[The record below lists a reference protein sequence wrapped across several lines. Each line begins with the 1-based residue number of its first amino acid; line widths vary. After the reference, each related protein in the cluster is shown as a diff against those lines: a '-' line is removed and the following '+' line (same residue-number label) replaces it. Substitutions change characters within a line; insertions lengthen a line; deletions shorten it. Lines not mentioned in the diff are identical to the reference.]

1 MNALKRS
8 SLPIVL
14 LLALVA
20 CKGKTDQ
27 KKQKDGGPKAAIVDV
42 IVASNNKINKK
53 IEVNGSVLPNEM
65 TTIQSEVSGRVTF
78 LQIPEGGSV
87 AAGTVLARI
96 NDADLKASQQK
107 INVQLDLAQKNE
119 VRLKKLL
126 AIGGINQADYD
137 VVLNQVNTLKADL
150 AVLQAQLDKT
160 VIKAPFAGTL
170 GLRMISMGAYV
181 TPATVITTI
190 QQVNQLKIDF
200 SVPEFYAQK
209 IKKGAV
215 VHVQSAD
222 NKVTADA
229 VVTATEPL
237 VNATTRNLK
246 VRAVLKGQAFNLGAF
261 VKVSIDATS
270 PTNSI
275 LIPSNCIIPES
286 TVKKVVV
293 IKDGIGQL
301 VEVETGERNEG
312 LIQIVKGLS
321 VGDSIAVSG
330 VLFVKPNSPVKVRSV
345 KLLSDIATLD

>member
-150 AVLQAQLDKT
+150 
-160 VIKAPFAGTL
+160 
-170 GLRMISMGAYV
+170 
-181 TPATVITTI
+181 
-190 QQVNQLKIDF
+190 
-200 SVPEFYAQK
+200 
-209 IKKGAV
+209 
-215 VHVQSAD
+215 
-222 NKVTADA
+222 
-229 VVTATEPL
+229 
-237 VNATTRNLK
+237 
-246 VRAVLKGQAFNLGAF
+246 
-261 VKVSIDATS
+261 
-270 PTNSI
+270 
-275 LIPSNCIIPES
+275 
-286 TVKKVVV
+286 
-293 IKDGIGQL
+293 
-301 VEVETGERNEG
+301 
-312 LIQIVKGLS
+312 
-321 VGDSIAVSG
+321 
-330 VLFVKPNSPVKVRSV
+330 
-345 KLLSDIATLD
+345 

>member
-1 MNALKRS
+1 
-8 SLPIVL
+8 
-14 LLALVA
+14 
-20 CKGKTDQ
+20 
-27 KKQKDGGPKAAIVDV
+27 
-42 IVASNNKINKK
+42 
-53 IEVNGSVLPNEM
+53 M

-78 LQIPEGGSV
+78 LQIPEGASV

-119 VRLKKLL
+119 TRLKKLL
-126 AIGGINQADYD
+126 SIGGINQADYD
-137 VVLNQVNTLKADL
+137 LVLNQVNTLKADL

-170 GLRMISMGAYV
+170 GLRMISMGAYL

-215 VHVQSAD
+215 VHVQSSD
-222 NKVTADA
+222 NKTKADA
-229 VVTATEPL
+229 VVIATEPL

-246 VRAVLKGQAFNLGAF
+246 VRAVLKGQSFNLGAF
-261 VKVSIDATS
+261 VKISIDATAPS
-270 PTNSI
+270 NSI

-293 IKDGIGQL
+293 VKDGVGQL

-312 LIQIVKGLS
+312 LVQIVKGLS

>member
-1 MNALKRS
+1 MNALKRC

-14 LLALVA
+14 LLALIA

-87 AAGTVLARI
+87 AAGAVLARI

-119 VRLKKLL
+119 ARLKKLL

-160 VIKAPFAGTL
+160 VIKAPFAGML

-209 IKKGAV
+209 IKKGAI

-222 NKVTADA
+222 NKTTADA

-246 VRAVLKGQAFNLGAF
+246 VRAVLKGQAFTLGAF

-293 IKDGIGQL
+293 VKDGIGQL

-312 LIQIVKGLS
+312 LVQVVKGLS

>member
-1 MNALKRS
+1 
-8 SLPIVL
+8 
-14 LLALVA
+14 
-20 CKGKTDQ
+20 
-27 KKQKDGGPKAAIVDV
+27 
-42 IVASNNKINKK
+42 
-53 IEVNGSVLPNEM
+53 M

-222 NKVTADA
+222 NKVSADA

-270 PTNSI
+270 PANSI

>member
-1 MNALKRS
+1 MS
-8 SLPIVL
+8 
-14 LLALVA
+14 
-20 CKGKTDQ
+20 
-27 KKQKDGGPKAAIVDV
+27 
-42 IVASNNKINKK
+42 
-53 IEVNGSVLPNEM
+53 
-65 TTIQSEVSGRVTF
+65 
-78 LQIPEGGSV
+78 
-87 AAGTVLARI
+87 
-96 NDADLKASQQK
+96 
-107 INVQLDLAQKNE
+107 
-119 VRLKKLL
+119 
-126 AIGGINQADYD
+126 IGGINQADYD

-170 GLRMISMGAYV
+170 GLRMISMGAYL

-222 NKVTADA
+222 NKTKADA
-229 VVTATEPL
+229 VVIATEP
-237 VNATTRNLK
+237 VINATTRNLK

-261 VKVSIDATS
+261 VKISIDAS
-270 PTNSI
+270 APANSI

-293 IKDGIGQL
+293 VKDGIGQL

-312 LIQIVKGLS
+312 LVQIIKGLS

>member
-1 MNALKRS
+1 
-8 SLPIVL
+8 
-14 LLALVA
+14 
-20 CKGKTDQ
+20 
-27 KKQKDGGPKAAIVDV
+27 
-42 IVASNNKINKK
+42 
-53 IEVNGSVLPNEM
+53 
-65 TTIQSEVSGRVTF
+65 
-78 LQIPEGGSV
+78 
-87 AAGTVLARI
+87 
-96 NDADLKASQQK
+96 
-107 INVQLDLAQKNE
+107 
-119 VRLKKLL
+119 
-126 AIGGINQADYD
+126 
-137 VVLNQVNTLKADL
+137 VLNQVNTLKADL

-181 TPATVITTI
+181 TPTTVMTTI

-200 SVPEFYAQK
+200 TVPEFYAQK
-209 IKKGAV
+209 IKKGAI

-222 NKVTADA
+222 NKTTADA

-270 PTNSI
+270 TNNSI

-293 IKDGIGQL
+293 VKDGIGQL

-312 LIQIVKGLS
+312 LIQIIKGLS

-330 VLFVKPNSPVKVRSV
+330 VLFVKPNAPVKVRSV

>member
-1 MNALKRS
+1 M
-8 SLPIVL
+8 
-14 LLALVA
+14 
-20 CKGKTDQ
+20 
-27 KKQKDGGPKAAIVDV
+27 
-42 IVASNNKINKK
+42 
-53 IEVNGSVLPNEM
+53 
-65 TTIQSEVSGRVTF
+65 
-78 LQIPEGGSV
+78 
-87 AAGTVLARI
+87 LARI

-119 VRLKKLL
+119 ARLKKLL
-126 AIGGINQADYD
+126 SIGGINQADYD

-170 GLRMISMGAYV
+170 GLRMISMGAYL

-222 NKVTADA
+222 NKTKADA
-229 VVTATEPL
+229 VVIATEP
-237 VNATTRNLK
+237 VINATTRNLK
-246 VRAVLKGQAFNLGAF
+246 VRAVLKGQSFNLGAF
-261 VKVSIDATS
+261 VKISIDATEA
-270 PTNSI
+270 TNSI

-293 IKDGIGQL
+293 VKDGIGQL

-312 LIQIVKGLS
+312 LVQIIKGLS

-330 VLFVKPNSPVKVRSV
+330 VLFVKPNAPVKVRSV

>member
-1 MNALKRS
+1 
-8 SLPIVL
+8 
-14 LLALVA
+14 
-20 CKGKTDQ
+20 
-27 KKQKDGGPKAAIVDV
+27 
-42 IVASNNKINKK
+42 
-53 IEVNGSVLPNEM
+53 M

-87 AAGTVLARI
+87 SAGTVLARI

-222 NKVTADA
+222 NKVSADA

-270 PTNSI
+270 PANSI

>member
-181 TPATVITTI
+181 TPTTVMTTI

-200 SVPEFYAQK
+200 TVPEFYAQK
-209 IKKGAV
+209 IKKGAI

-270 PTNSI
+270 TNNSI

-293 IKDGIGQL
+293 VKDGIGQL

>member
-1 MNALKRS
+1 MKRC
-8 SLPIVL
+8 SLPLVL

-20 CKGKTDQ
+20 CKGKPDQ

-42 IVASNNKINKK
+42 IIASNNKINKK

-78 LQIPEGGSV
+78 LQISEGSTV

-96 NDADLKASQQK
+96 NDADLKAAQQK

-126 AIGGINQADYD
+126 SIGGINQADYD

-170 GLRMISMGAYV
+170 GLRMISMGAYL

-200 SVPEFYAQK
+200 SVPAKY
-209 IKKGAV
+209 
-215 VHVQSAD
+215 S
-222 NKVTADA
+222 NKVRPGTKVYFKMEEDSPETTASVYAIDPKIDPQTRTLQLRA
-229 VVTATEPL
+229 MAP
-237 VNATTRNLK
+237 NANRKLIP
-246 VRAVLKGQAFNLGAF
+246 GAF
-261 VKVSIDATS
+261 VKI
-270 PTNSI
+270 NLI
-275 LIPSNCIIPES
+275 LNLQ
-286 TVKKVVV
+286 KNM
-293 IKDGIGQL
+293 
-301 VEVETGERNEG
+301 R
-312 LIQIVKGLS
+312 
-321 VGDSIAVSG
+321 
-330 VLFVKPNSPVKVRSV
+330 
-345 KLLSDIATLD
+345 LL

>member
-1 MNALKRS
+1 MKRC
-8 SLPIVL
+8 SLPLVL
-14 LLALVA
+14 LFALVA
-20 CKGKTDQ
+20 CKGKPDQ

-42 IVASNNKINKK
+42 IIASNNKINKQ

-78 LQIPEGGSV
+78 LQISEGSNV

-96 NDADLKASQQK
+96 NDADIKASQQK

-126 AIGGINQADYD
+126 SIGGINQADYD

-170 GLRMISMGAYV
+170 GLRMISLGAYL

-222 NKVTADA
+222 NKTKADA
-229 VVTATEPL
+229 VVIATEP
-237 VNATTRNLK
+237 VINATTRNLK

-261 VKVSIDATS
+261 VKISIDAS
-270 PTNSI
+270 APANSI

-293 IKDGIGQL
+293 VKDGIGQL
-301 VEVETGERNEG
+301 VEVETGER
-312 LIQIVKGLS
+312 
-321 VGDSIAVSG
+321 
-330 VLFVKPNSPVKVRSV
+330 
-345 KLLSDIATLD
+345 

>member
-14 LLALVA
+14 LLALIA

-222 NKVTADA
+222 NKITADA

-270 PTNSI
+270 PANSI

-293 IKDGIGQL
+293 IRDGIGQL

>member
-1 MNALKRS
+1 
-8 SLPIVL
+8 VL

-20 CKGKTDQ
+20 CKGKPDE

-42 IVASNNKINKK
+42 IIASNNKINKK

-181 TPATVITTI
+181 TPTTVMTTI

-200 SVPEFYAQK
+200 TVPEFYAQK
-209 IKKGAV
+209 IKKGAI

-270 PTNSI
+270 TNNSI

-293 IKDGIGQL
+293 VKDGIGQL

>member
-27 KKQKDGGPKAAIVDV
+27 KKQKDGGPKVAIVDV

-209 IKKGAV
+209 IKKGSI

-222 NKVTADA
+222 NKITADA

-270 PTNSI
+270 PANSI

>member
-181 TPATVITTI
+181 TPATVMTTI

-209 IKKGAV
+209 IKKGSI

-222 NKVTADA
+222 NKITADA

-270 PTNSI
+270 PANSI

>member
-1 MNALKRS
+1 
-8 SLPIVL
+8 
-14 LLALVA
+14 
-20 CKGKTDQ
+20 
-27 KKQKDGGPKAAIVDV
+27 
-42 IVASNNKINKK
+42 
-53 IEVNGSVLPNEM
+53 M

-78 LQIPEGGSV
+78 LQISEGSNV

-96 NDADLKASQQK
+96 NDADLKAAQQK

-126 AIGGINQADYD
+126 SIGGINQADYD

-170 GLRMISMGAYV
+170 GLRMISIGAYL

-190 QQVNQLKIDF
+190 QQINQLKIDF

-222 NKVTADA
+222 NKTKADA
-229 VVTATEPL
+229 VVIATEP
-237 VNATTRNLK
+237 VINATTRNLK

-261 VKVSIDATS
+261 VKISIDATA

-293 IKDGIGQL
+293 VKDGIGQL

-312 LIQIVKGLS
+312 LVQIIKGLS

>member
-1 MNALKRS
+1 MNTLKRC
-8 SLPIVL
+8 SLPVVL
-14 LLALVA
+14 LFALLA
-20 CKGKTDQ
+20 CKGKPEE
-27 KKQKDGGPKAAIVDV
+27 KKPKDGGPKAAIVDV
-42 IVASNNKINKK
+42 IIASNQKINKQ

-78 LQIPEGGSV
+78 LQIPEGASV

-119 VRLKKLL
+119 TRLKKLL
-126 AIGGINQADYD
+126 SIGGINQADYD
-137 VVLNQVNTLKADL
+137 LVLNQVNTLKADL

-170 GLRMISMGAYV
+170 GLRMISMGAYL

-215 VHVQSAD
+215 VHVQSSD
-222 NKVTADA
+222 NKTKADA
-229 VVTATEPL
+229 VIIATEPL

-246 VRAVLKGQAFNLGAF
+246 VRAVLKGQSFNLGAF
-261 VKVSIDATS
+261 VKISIDATA
-270 PTNSI
+270 PANSI

-293 IKDGIGQL
+293 VKDGVGQL

-312 LIQIVKGLS
+312 LVQIVKGLS

>member
-1 MNALKRS
+1 
-8 SLPIVL
+8 VL

-20 CKGKTDQ
+20 CKGKPDE
-27 KKQKDGGPKAAIVDV
+27 KKQKDGGYKAAIVDV
-42 IVASNNKINKK
+42 IIASNNKINKK

-65 TTIQSEVSGRVTF
+65 TTIQSEVSGRITF

-87 AAGTVLARI
+87 GAGTVLVRI

-119 VRLKKLL
+119 TRLKKLL

-190 QQVNQLKIDF
+190 QQINQLKIDF

-209 IKKGAV
+209 IKKGAI

-222 NKVTADA
+222 NKTTADA

-237 VNATTRNLK
+237 VNASTRNLK

-261 VKVSIDATS
+261 VKISIDATTPS
-270 PTNSI
+270 NSI

-293 IKDGIGQL
+293 VKDGIGQL

-312 LIQIVKGLS
+312 LIQIIKGLS

>member
-1 MNALKRS
+1 
-8 SLPIVL
+8 
-14 LLALVA
+14 
-20 CKGKTDQ
+20 
-27 KKQKDGGPKAAIVDV
+27 
-42 IVASNNKINKK
+42 
-53 IEVNGSVLPNEM
+53 M

-78 LQIPEGGSV
+78 LQIPEGASV

-119 VRLKKLL
+119 TRLKKLL
-126 AIGGINQADYD
+126 SIGGINQADYD
-137 VVLNQVNTLKADL
+137 LVLNQVNTLKADL

-170 GLRMISMGAYV
+170 GLRMISMGAYL

-215 VHVQSAD
+215 VHVQSSD
-222 NKVTADA
+222 NKTKADA
-229 VVTATEPL
+229 VIIATEPL

-246 VRAVLKGQAFNLGAF
+246 VRAVLKGQSFNLGAF
-261 VKVSIDATS
+261 VKISIDATAPS
-270 PTNSI
+270 NSI

-293 IKDGIGQL
+293 VKDGVGQL

-312 LIQIVKGLS
+312 LVQIVKGLS

>member
-1 MNALKRS
+1 
-8 SLPIVL
+8 VL
-14 LLALVA
+14 LFALVA
-20 CKGKTDQ
+20 CKGKPEE
-27 KKQKDGGPKAAIVDV
+27 KKPKDGGPKAAIVDV
-42 IVASNNKINKK
+42 IIASNQKINKQ

-78 LQIPEGGSV
+78 LQIPEGASV

-119 VRLKKLL
+119 TRLKKLL
-126 AIGGINQADYD
+126 SIGGINQADYD

-170 GLRMISMGAYV
+170 GLRMISMGAYL

-215 VHVQSAD
+215 VHVQSSD
-222 NKVTADA
+222 NKTKADA
-229 VVTATEPL
+229 VVIATEPL

-246 VRAVLKGQAFNLGAF
+246 VRAVLKGQSFNLGAF
-261 VKVSIDATS
+261 VKISIDATA
-270 PTNSI
+270 PANSI

-293 IKDGIGQL
+293 VKDGVGQL

-312 LIQIVKGLS
+312 LVQIVKGLS

>member
-1 MNALKRS
+1 
-8 SLPIVL
+8 VL

>member
-1 MNALKRS
+1 MLLFAL
-8 SLPIVL
+8 L
-14 LLALVA
+14 A
-20 CKGKTDQ
+20 CKGKPEE
-27 KKQKDGGPKAAIVDV
+27 KKPKDGGPKAAIVDV
-42 IVASNNKINKK
+42 IIASNQKINKQ

-78 LQIPEGGSV
+78 LQIPEGASV

-119 VRLKKLL
+119 TRLKKLL
-126 AIGGINQADYD
+126 SIGGINQADYD
-137 VVLNQVNTLKADL
+137 LVLNQVNTLKADL

-170 GLRMISMGAYV
+170 GLRMISMGAYL

-215 VHVQSAD
+215 VHVQSSD
-222 NKVTADA
+222 NKTKADA
-229 VVTATEPL
+229 VVIATEPL

-246 VRAVLKGQAFNLGAF
+246 VRAVLKGQSFNLGAF
-261 VKVSIDATS
+261 VKISIDATA
-270 PTNSI
+270 PANSI

-293 IKDGIGQL
+293 VKDGVGQL

-312 LIQIVKGLS
+312 LVQIVKGLS

>member
-1 MNALKRS
+1 
-8 SLPIVL
+8 VL
-14 LLALVA
+14 LFALLA
-20 CKGKTDQ
+20 CKGKPEE
-27 KKQKDGGPKAAIVDV
+27 KKPKDGGPKAAIVDV
-42 IVASNNKINKK
+42 IIASNQKINKQ

-78 LQIPEGGSV
+78 LQIPEGASV

-119 VRLKKLL
+119 TRLKKLL
-126 AIGGINQADYD
+126 SIGGINQADYD
-137 VVLNQVNTLKADL
+137 LVLNQVNTLKADL

-170 GLRMISMGAYV
+170 GLRMISMGAYL

-215 VHVQSAD
+215 VHVQSSD
-222 NKVTADA
+222 NKTKADA
-229 VVTATEPL
+229 VVIATEPL

-246 VRAVLKGQAFNLGAF
+246 VRAVLKGQSFNLGAF
-261 VKVSIDATS
+261 VKISIDATA
-270 PTNSI
+270 PANSI

-293 IKDGIGQL
+293 VKDGVGQL

-312 LIQIVKGLS
+312 LVQIVKGLS

>member
-1 MNALKRS
+1 MNALKRCC
-8 SLPIVL
+8 LPIVL

-20 CKGKTDQ
+20 CKGKPDQ

-42 IVASNNKINKK
+42 IIASNNKINKQ

-78 LQIPEGGSV
+78 LQIPEGSTV

-126 AIGGINQADYD
+126 SIGGINQADYD

-150 AVLQAQLDKT
+150 SVLQAQLDKT
-160 VIKAPFAGTL
+160 VIKAPFAGIL
-170 GLRMISMGAYV
+170 GLRMISMGAYL
-181 TPATVITTI
+181 TPAIVITTI

-200 SVPEFYAQK
+200 SIPEIYAQK
-209 IKKGAV
+209 VKKGTI

-222 NKVTADA
+222 NKTKSDA
-229 VVTATEPL
+229 VVIATEPL
-237 VNATTRNLK
+237 INATTRNLK
-246 VRAVLKGQAFNLGAF
+246 VRALLRGQAFNLGAF
-261 VKVSIDATS
+261 VKISIDAS
-270 PTNSI
+270 APANSI

-293 IKDGIGQL
+293 VKDGIGQL

-312 LIQIVKGLS
+312 LVQIVKGLS

-330 VLFVKPNSPVKVRSV
+330 VLFVKPNAPVKVRSV

>member
-1 MNALKRS
+1 MNTLKRC
-8 SLPIVL
+8 SLPLVL
-14 LLALVA
+14 LFALVA
-20 CKGKTDQ
+20 CKGKPDQ

-42 IVASNNKINKK
+42 IIASNNKINKQ

-78 LQIPEGGSV
+78 LQISEGSNV

-96 NDADLKASQQK
+96 NDADIKASQQK

-126 AIGGINQADYD
+126 SIGGINQADYD

-170 GLRMISMGAYV
+170 GLRMISMGAYL

-222 NKVTADA
+222 NKTKADA
-229 VVTATEPL
+229 VVIATEP
-237 VNATTRNLK
+237 VINATTRNLK

-261 VKVSIDATS
+261 VKISIDAS
-270 PTNSI
+270 APANSI
-275 LIPSNCIIPES
+275 LIPCCEWC
-286 TVKKVVV
+286 
-293 IKDGIGQL
+293 
-301 VEVETGERNEG
+301 
-312 LIQIVKGLS
+312 
-321 VGDSIAVSG
+321 
-330 VLFVKPNSPVKVRSV
+330 FVCKTKF
-345 KLLSDIATLD
+345 AG

>member
-27 KKQKDGGPKAAIVDV
+27 KKQKDGGPKAAIIDV

-270 PTNSI
+270 PANSI

-293 IKDGIGQL
+293 VKGGIGQL

>member
-1 MNALKRS
+1 
-8 SLPIVL
+8 
-14 LLALVA
+14 
-20 CKGKTDQ
+20 
-27 KKQKDGGPKAAIVDV
+27 
-42 IVASNNKINKK
+42 
-53 IEVNGSVLPNEM
+53 M
-65 TTIQSEVSGRVTF
+65 TTIQSEVSGRVIF

-222 NKVTADA
+222 NKVSADA

-270 PTNSI
+270 PANSI

>member
-1 MNALKRS
+1 MNALKRC

-14 LLALVA
+14 LLALIA

-209 IKKGAV
+209 IKKGSI

-222 NKVTADA
+222 NKITADA

-270 PTNSI
+270 PANSI